1 MNDQPRHT
9 IYDTADEQPFWHD
22 DDQTNAI
29 KGIVSG
35 VCLSIPIWILIGLV
49 WAVI

>member
-9 IYDTADEQPFWHD
+9 IYDFEHPEELQPLDEHS
-22 DDQTNAI
+22 NAI